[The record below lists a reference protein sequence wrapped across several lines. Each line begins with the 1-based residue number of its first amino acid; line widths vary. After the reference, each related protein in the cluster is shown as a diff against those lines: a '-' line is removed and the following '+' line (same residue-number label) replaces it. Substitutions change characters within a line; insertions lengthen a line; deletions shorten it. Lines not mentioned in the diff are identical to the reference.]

1 MMSDTLSDGI
11 VIKGLEKL
19 PLQIPVELLIAQKT
33 LGITAV
39 MVWINMA
46 MFVQQNQPVNIAL
59 ISEAMDIS
67 QTEVNKAL
75 TRLADYGWIND
86 EGYEIKLCIPEIKQ
100 VEPEL
105 ELLDPQ
111 QKGFEWLI
119 NFWTNKVGPPGP
131 EEMQRLLFW
140 VETKHVSHEV
150 VAVAIEEMCSAID
163 NPHMGY
169 LEGILRHWTLEC
181 EYTYQQLL
189 DKPYLAKVLKQA
201 QSKSQI
207 HPEAERKWKELFP
220 DEFKS

>member
-75 TRLADYGWIND
+75 SSAGRL
-86 EGYEIKLCIPEIKQ
+86 
-100 VEPEL
+100 
-105 ELLDPQ
+105 
-111 QKGFEWLI
+111 
-119 NFWTNKVGPPGP
+119 
-131 EEMQRLLFW
+131 W
-140 VETKHVSHEV
+140 V
-150 VAVAIEEMCSAID
+150 D
-163 NPHMGY
+163 
-169 LEGILRHWTLEC
+169 
-181 EYTYQQLL
+181 
-189 DKPYLAKVLKQA
+189 
-201 QSKSQI
+201 
-207 HPEAERKWKELFP
+207 
-220 DEFKS
+220 